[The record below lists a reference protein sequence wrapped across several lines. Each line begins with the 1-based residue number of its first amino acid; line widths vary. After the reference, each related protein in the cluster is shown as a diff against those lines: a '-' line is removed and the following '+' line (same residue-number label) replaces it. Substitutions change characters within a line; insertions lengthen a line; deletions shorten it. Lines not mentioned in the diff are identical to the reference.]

1 LELYDADCSYVIF
14 EGDKQTNKGDWEDVD
29 SNLYWKNSSHTS
41 AVSLS
46 NQR

>member
-1 LELYDADCSYVIF
+1 LYDSDCSYVIF
-14 EGDKQTNKGDWEDVD
+14 DGDKQLVSDDWENVD
-29 SNLYWKNSSHTS
+29 SNLYWKSSSHTS